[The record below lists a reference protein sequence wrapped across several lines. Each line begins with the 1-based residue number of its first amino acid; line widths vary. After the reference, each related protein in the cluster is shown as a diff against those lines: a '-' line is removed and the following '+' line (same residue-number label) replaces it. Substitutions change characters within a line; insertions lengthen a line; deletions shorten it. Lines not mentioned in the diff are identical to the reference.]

1 MNFFFLFFSAFVP
14 FRNFSEF
21 ISFRLFD
28 SRISFTCTNRW
39 KIFFAFILPAFTF
52 SFLRNEHFRFPYD
65 FFYIFVTANIIS
77 ASNSSTFRL
86 HVQLGCVMFCREK
99 SFFGTFRSIL
109 FGFWRFTLLTTF
121 PNIFL
126 NNPFLKFSAKYFH
139 VGAAFISSNIQDVWI
154 FFVQTFFLSSFL
166 IKNTRPVQEMC
177 LHHSRVILWM
187 NSGQKKH
194 RRMQSCRLGERLL
207 RERLGASTHA
217 SGIYVDLKF
226 EILLGKL
233 WKILL

>member
-1 MNFFFLFFSAFVP
+1 MWYFVLEVIFLVSLSFLFCLRLYFFSSFFRGFFATLSNGKKSVDVIMLNLLQNEKLFNSQIYDFFFFSSPLSCLSETFLNLFLFAYLI
-14 FRNFSEF
+14 REF
-21 ISFRLFD
+21 LSPMHF
-28 SRISFTCTNRW
+28 SFTCTNRW

-154 FFVQTFFLSSFL
+154 FFVQTFFLSSFF
-166 IKNTRPVQEMC
+166 
-177 LHHSRVILWM
+177 H
-187 NSGQKKH
+187 
-194 RRMQSCRLGERLL
+194 
-207 RERLGASTHA
+207 
-217 SGIYVDLKF
+217 
-226 EILLGKL
+226 
-233 WKILL
+233 

>member
-1 MNFFFLFFSAFVP
+1 MNIFFFFSSP
-14 FRNFSEF
+14 LSCLSETFQKF
-21 ISFRLFD
+21 ISLRLFD
-28 SRISFTCTNRW
+28 SRISFSDALFLHLHKPMKN
-39 KIFFAFILPAFTF
+39 IFRFYFASIHIFIPSKRTF
-52 SFLRNEHFRFPYD
+52 SLSLWLFLYFRHC
-65 FFYIFVTANIIS
+65 IIS
-77 ASNSSTFRL
+77 AANSSTFRL

-109 FGFWRFTLLTTF
+109 FGFWRFSLLTTF

-154 FFVQTFFLSSFL
+154 FFVQTFFLSSFF

-177 LHHSRVILWM
+177 LHHSRDILWM

-207 RERLGASTHA
+207 RETSDASTHA
-217 SGIYVDLKF
+217 DGKKIALK
-226 EILLGKL
+226 
-233 WKILL
+233 